1 MDINEIINK
10 AVELRILI
18 NNWFGSSLVW
28 FQLVSI
34 LLSGLFIWGIV
45 YIITKTSY
53 FNGKVENYMDILGF
67 GNLTKRRSLKG
78 WEQIKKRIASPLQQD
93 WKLAVLEADKIM
105 NEILK
110 MAGYLGT
117 DLNKK
122 LEILTKENLSNLD
135 EIKKAH
141 FLSDKIMKDPSMEL
155 KKEDA
160 IIALKSFKKAFIELN
175 LLEE

>member
-1 MDINEIINK
+1 MDINEIVNK
-10 AVELRILI
+10 AVELRVLI
-18 NNWFGSSLVW
+18 NNWFGPNLVW
-28 FQLVSI
+28 LQLVSV

-45 YIITKTSY
+45 YILTKISY
-53 FNGKVENYMDILGF
+53 FNGKVEDYMDILGF

-78 WEQIKKRIASPLQQD
+78 WEQIKKRIASPDQQD
-93 WKLAVLEADKIM
+93 WKLAVLEADKIL

-117 DLNKK
+117 DLSKK
-122 LEILTKENLSNLD
+122 LGVLTKENLSNLE
-135 EIKKAH
+135 EIKKSH
-141 FLSDKIMKDPSMEL
+141 FLSDKIMNDPSMEL

-160 IIALKSFKKAFIELN
+160 IIALKAFKKAFIELN